1 MGKPMSLNLPVT
13 GNRVLFFGE
22 FCPSVPLWLRPFPPP
37 HYFFLRSLT
46 EHWLTCGRA
55 NWALAHVHGIK
66 IPLLLVRFLEHTY
79 VPHWDRSLSHAA
91 SVHTPV
97 YQGGPSTSQST
108 NPIRSQDLQGHAC
121 LRGGL
126 LLIHKHKLCNG
137 HTFLVQFSGKTW
149 TKFLSKGVWLVLYS
163 ANSLTIMT

>member
-1 MGKPMSLNLPVT
+1 MGKPMSLNLPVA

-46 EHWLTCGRA
+46 EHWLTCGGA

-66 IPLLLVRFLEHTY
+66 IPLLLVRFLKHTY
-79 VPHWDRSLSHAA
+79 VPHWNRSLSHTAR
-91 SVHTPV
+91 VHTPV

-108 NPIRSQDLQGHAC
+108 NPIRSQDLRGHAC
-121 LRGGL
+121 LSRGYFWFTNINCAMGTL
-126 LLIHKHKLCNG
+126 FLFNLVAKLGPNFYLKVCDLYCIPQIH
-137 HTFLVQFSGKTW
+137 
-149 TKFLSKGVWLVLYS
+149 
-163 ANSLTIMT
+163 